1 MGEKNQGYDY
11 TLAIVGNPNSG
22 KTTIFNLLTG
32 ANQRVGNWP
41 GVTVEKKEGT
51 FQCGERVVNL
61 VDLPGI
67 YSVSATSEDER
78 VARDYLLSGE
88 ADLVI
93 DIVDAS
99 NLERNL
105 YLTIQLIEMG
115 LPVLLVLNMMDIAE
129 ESGIRIDLDHLAQH
143 LQLPLIGVNGTDPRS
158 RDVILGKVQAL
169 LGEPTRSSFQVSSG
183 NELEEAIERL
193 KPALLPLAK
202 KLHITPRYATIK
214 LIEGDP
220 YLESLVT
227 AEGLVDLRTL
237 TKEKE
242 RIRHVL
248 KDEPDT
254 VIADARYGAIHG
266 IVRDVTRKVRQ
277 KVSLTEKI
285 DRIALHKVFGI
296 PLFLFAMYLVFLV
309 TMKVGGA
316 FIDFFDLFFGT
327 IFVDGGTALLRWL
340 GAPSWV
346 IAALAGGLGTGI
358 QTVATFIPVIFTL
371 FFALSILEDSGYM
384 SRAAFVMD
392 RFMKSIG
399 LPGKAFVP
407 LLVGFG
413 CTVPAILGTRT
424 LDSRRDRLMT
434 IFMSP
439 FMSCGA
445 RLPVYAL
452 FAAAFFFESAGTVV
466 FSLYLVGILYA
477 ILTGLL
483 LKATVFH
490 GEPAHF
496 IMELPPYHR
505 PRLRHILIHTWLR
518 LKIFLFRAGKVI
530 LGMVLVLGLLNS
542 IGFGDEGIGFGHE
555 NTEQS
560 LLALAGKKITPIFEP
575 MGVRRENWPATV
587 GLFAGILA
595 KESVVGTLNSLY
607 GQTEAQK
614 EEGEEE
620 FDLWGGIRSAFESIP
635 TNLAA
640 IGEALLDPIGW
651 KTAEATGKSPE
662 EAPRGNETTLDSVKP
677 ARESQQG
684 AEGAASNEP
693 KQEGSEV
700 FARLRSSFSPVG
712 AFAYLL
718 FVLLYFPCVAAQG
731 AAIRELGIRAGIALA
746 AYMTVLAWATAVLY
760 YQVLEGGKVGWIALA
775 LGIFFL
781 IWAIFARLGKKL
793 LSLEQ

>member
-1 MGEKNQGYDY
+1 
-11 TLAIVGNPNSG
+11 
-22 KTTIFNLLTG
+22 
-32 ANQRVGNWP
+32 
-41 GVTVEKKEGT
+41 
-51 FQCGERVVNL
+51 
-61 VDLPGI
+61 
-67 YSVSATSEDER
+67 
-78 VARDYLLSGE
+78 
-88 ADLVI
+88 
-93 DIVDAS
+93 
-99 NLERNL
+99 
-105 YLTIQLIEMG
+105 
-115 LPVLLVLNMMDIAE
+115 
-129 ESGIRIDLDHLAQH
+129 
-143 LQLPLIGVNGTDPRS
+143 
-158 RDVILGKVQAL
+158 
-169 LGEPTRSSFQVSSG
+169 
-183 NELEEAIERL
+183 
-193 KPALLPLAK
+193 
-202 KLHITPRYATIK
+202 
-214 LIEGDP
+214 
-220 YLESLVT
+220 
-227 AEGLVDLRTL
+227 
-237 TKEKE
+237 
-242 RIRHVL
+242 
-248 KDEPDT
+248 
-254 VIADARYGAIHG
+254 
-266 IVRDVTRKVRQ
+266 
-277 KVSLTEKI
+277 
-285 DRIALHKVFGI
+285 
-296 PLFLFAMYLVFLV
+296 
-309 TMKVGGA
+309 
-316 FIDFFDLFFGT
+316 
-327 IFVDGGTALLRWL
+327 
-340 GAPSWV
+340 
-346 IAALAGGLGTGI
+346 
-358 QTVATFIPVIFTL
+358 
-371 FFALSILEDSGYM
+371 
-384 SRAAFVMD
+384 
-392 RFMKSIG
+392 
-399 LPGKAFVP
+399 
-407 LLVGFG
+407 
-413 CTVPAILGTRT
+413 
-424 LDSRRDRLMT
+424 
-434 IFMSP
+434 
-439 FMSCGA
+439 
-445 RLPVYAL
+445 
-452 FAAAFFFESAGTVV
+452 
-466 FSLYLVGILYA
+466 
-477 ILTGLL
+477 
-483 LKATVFH
+483 
-490 GEPAHF
+490 
-496 IMELPPYHR
+496 
-505 PRLRHILIHTWLR
+505 

>member
-1 MGEKNQGYDY
+1 MNDTKGYDY
-11 TLAIVGNPNSG
+11 TVAIVGNPNSG
-22 KTTIFNLLTG
+22 KTTVFNLLTG

-51 FQCGERVVNL
+51 FQCGNRVVNL

-88 ADLVI
+88 ADLII

-129 ESGIRIDLDHLAQH
+129 ESGVRIDLDHLTKH

-158 RDVILGKVQAL
+158 RDVILQKLQAL
-169 LGEPTRSSFQVSSG
+169 LGETPRSSFQVSYG
-183 NELEEAIERL
+183 NELEDVIERL
-193 KPALLPLAK
+193 QPSLEPLAK
-202 KLHITPRYATIK
+202 KLHITPRYAAIK

-220 YLESLVT
+220 YVESLVL
-227 AEGLVDLRTL
+227 AEGLVDLKTL

-266 IVRDVTRKVRQ
+266 IVKEVTRKVRQ

-296 PLFLFAMYLVFLV
+296 PLFLLAMYLVFLV

-327 IFVDGGTALLRWL
+327 IFVDGGMALLRWL

-346 IAALAGGLGTGI
+346 IAAVAGGLGTGI
-358 QTVATFIPVIFTL
+358 QTVATFIPIIFTL

-452 FAAAFFFESAGTVV
+452 FAAAFFSESAGTIV

-490 GEPAHF
+490 GEPAHL

-530 LGMVLVLGLLNS
+530 LGMVLVLGLFNS
-542 IGFGDEGIGFGHE
+542 IGFSDEGVGFGHE
-555 NTEQS
+555 NTERS
-560 LLALAGKKITPIFEP
+560 LLSLVGKRITPVFEP

-587 GLFAGILA
+587 GLFTGILA

-607 GQTEAQK
+607 GQTQAVK
-614 EEGEEE
+614 EGGEE
-620 FDLWGGIRSAFESIP
+620 FDFWGEIRSAFQSIP
-635 TNLAA
+635 KNLIA

-651 KTAEATGKSPE
+651 KTVEASGKSPE
-662 EAPRGNETTLDSVKP
+662 EAPRGNETAVDTVKP
-677 ARESQQG
+677 SRESQRG
-684 AEGAASNEP
+684 TEGTARNESKP
-693 KQEGSEV
+693 EGSEV

-731 AAIRELGIRAGIALA
+731 AAIRELGKRAGIALA
-746 AYMTVLAWATAVLY
+746 TYMTVLAWATAVLY

-781 IWAIFARLGKKL
+781 IWAVFARFGKKL
-793 LSLEQ
+793 LSLE

>member
-1 MGEKNQGYDY
+1 MNDTKGYDY
-11 TLAIVGNPNSG
+11 TVAIVGNPNSG
-22 KTTIFNLLTG
+22 KTTVFNLLTG

-51 FQCGERVVNL
+51 FQCGNRVVNL

-88 ADLVI
+88 ADLII

-129 ESGIRIDLDHLAQH
+129 ESGVRIDLDHLAKH

-158 RDVILGKVQAL
+158 RDVILQKLQAL
-169 LGEPTRSSFQVSSG
+169 LGETPRSSFQVSYG
-183 NELEEAIERL
+183 NELEDVIERL
-193 KPALLPLAK
+193 QPSLKPLAK

-220 YLESLVT
+220 YVESLVL
-227 AEGLVDLRTL
+227 AEGLVDLKTL

-266 IVRDVTRKVRQ
+266 IVKDVTRKVRQ

-296 PLFLFAMYLVFLV
+296 PLFLLAMYLVFLV

-327 IFVDGGTALLRWL
+327 IFVDGGMALLRWL

-346 IAALAGGLGTGI
+346 IAAVAGGLGTGI
-358 QTVATFIPVIFTL
+358 QTVATFIPIIFTL

-452 FAAAFFFESAGTVV
+452 FAAAFFSESAGTIV

-530 LGMVLVLGLLNS
+530 VGMVLVLGLFNS
-542 IGFGDEGIGFGHE
+542 IGFSDEGVGFGHE

-560 LLALAGKKITPIFEP
+560 LLSLVGKRITPVFEP

-587 GLFAGILA
+587 GLFTGILA

-607 GQTEAQK
+607 GQTQAVK
-614 EEGEEE
+614 EGGEE
-620 FDLWGGIRSAFESIP
+620 FDFWGGIRSAFQSIP
-635 TNLAA
+635 KNLIA

-651 KTAEATGKSPE
+651 KTVEASRKSPE
-662 EAPRGNETTLDSVKP
+662 EAPRGNETAVDTVKP
-677 ARESQQG
+677 SRESQRG
-684 AEGAASNEP
+684 TEGTARNESKP
-693 KQEGSEV
+693 EGSEV

-731 AAIRELGIRAGIALA
+731 AAIRELGKRAGIALA
-746 AYMTVLAWATAVLY
+746 TYMTVLAWATAVLY

-781 IWAIFARLGKKL
+781 IWAVFARFGKKL
-793 LSLEQ
+793 LSLE

>member
-1 MGEKNQGYDY
+1 MNDTKGYDY
-11 TLAIVGNPNSG
+11 TVAIVGNPNSG
-22 KTTIFNLLTG
+22 KTTVFNLLTG

-51 FQCGERVVNL
+51 FQCGNRVVNL

-88 ADLVI
+88 ADLII

-129 ESGIRIDLDHLAQH
+129 ESGVRIDLDHLAKH

-158 RDVILGKVQAL
+158 RDVILQKLQAL
-169 LGEPTRSSFQVSSG
+169 LGETPRSSFQVSYG
-183 NELEEAIERL
+183 NELEDVIERL
-193 KPALLPLAK
+193 QPSLKPLAK

-220 YLESLVT
+220 YVESLVL
-227 AEGLVDLRTL
+227 AEGLVDLKTL

-266 IVRDVTRKVRQ
+266 IVKDVTRKVRQ

-296 PLFLFAMYLVFLV
+296 PLFLLAMYLVFLV

-327 IFVDGGTALLRWL
+327 IFVDGGMALLRWL

-346 IAALAGGLGTGI
+346 IAAVAGGLGTGI
-358 QTVATFIPVIFTL
+358 QTVATFIPIIFTL

-452 FAAAFFFESAGTVV
+452 FAAAFFSESAGTIV

-530 LGMVLVLGLLNS
+530 LGMVLVLGLFNS
-542 IGFGDEGIGFGHE
+542 IGFSDEGVGFGHE

-560 LLALAGKKITPIFEP
+560 LLSLVGKRITPVFEP

-587 GLFAGILA
+587 GLFTGILA

-607 GQTEAQK
+607 GQTQAEK
-614 EEGEEE
+614 EGGEE
-620 FDLWGGIRSAFESIP
+620 FDFWGGIRSAFQSIP
-635 TNLAA
+635 KNLIA

-651 KTAEATGKSPE
+651 KTVEASGKSPE
-662 EAPRGNETTLDSVKP
+662 EAPRGNETAVDTVKP
-677 ARESQQG
+677 SRESQRG
-684 AEGAASNEP
+684 TEGTARNESKP
-693 KQEGSEV
+693 EGSEV

-731 AAIRELGIRAGIALA
+731 AAIRELGKRAGIALA
-746 AYMTVLAWATAVLY
+746 TYMTVLAWATAVLY

-781 IWAIFARLGKKL
+781 IWAVFARFGKTL
-793 LSLEQ
+793 LSLE

>member
-1 MGEKNQGYDY
+1 MNDTKGYDY
-11 TLAIVGNPNSG
+11 TVAIVGNPNSG
-22 KTTIFNLLTG
+22 KTTVFNLLTG

-51 FQCGERVVNL
+51 FQCGNRVVNL

-88 ADLVI
+88 ADLII

-129 ESGIRIDLDHLAQH
+129 ESGVRIDLDHLAKH

-158 RDVILGKVQAL
+158 RDVILQKLQAL
-169 LGEPTRSSFQVSSG
+169 LGETPRSSFQVSYG
-183 NELEEAIERL
+183 NELEDVIERL
-193 KPALLPLAK
+193 QPSLKPLAK

-220 YLESLVT
+220 YVESLVL
-227 AEGLVDLRTL
+227 AEGLVDLKTL

-266 IVRDVTRKVRQ
+266 IVKDVTRKVRQ

-296 PLFLFAMYLVFLV
+296 PLFLLAMYLVFLV

-327 IFVDGGTALLRWL
+327 IFVDGGMALLRWL

-346 IAALAGGLGTGI
+346 IAAVAGGLGTGI
-358 QTVATFIPVIFTL
+358 QTVATFIPIIFTL

-452 FAAAFFFESAGTVV
+452 FAAAFFSESAGTIV

-530 LGMVLVLGLLNS
+530 LGMVLVLGLFNS
-542 IGFGDEGIGFGHE
+542 IGFSEEGVGFGHE

-560 LLALAGKKITPIFEP
+560 LLSLVGKRITPVFEP

-587 GLFAGILA
+587 GLLTGILA

-607 GQTEAQK
+607 GQTQAVK
-614 EEGEEE
+614 EGGEE
-620 FDLWGGIRSAFESIP
+620 FDFWGGIRSAFQSIP
-635 TNLAA
+635 KNLIA

-651 KTAEATGKSPE
+651 KTVEASGKSPE
-662 EAPRGNETTLDSVKP
+662 EAPRGNETAVDTVKP
-677 ARESQQG
+677 SRESQRG
-684 AEGAASNEP
+684 TEGTARNESKP
-693 KQEGSEV
+693 EGSEV

-731 AAIRELGIRAGIALA
+731 AAIRELGKRAGIALA
-746 AYMTVLAWATAVLY
+746 TYMTVLAWATAVLY

-781 IWAIFARLGKKL
+781 IWAVFARFGKTL
-793 LSLEQ
+793 LSLE

>member
-1 MGEKNQGYDY
+1 MGEKILKGYDY
-11 TLAIVGNPNSG
+11 IVAIVGNPNSG
-22 KTTIFNLLTG
+22 KTTLFNLLTG

-51 FQCGERVVNL
+51 FPCGDKRVNL

-105 YLTIQLIEMG
+105 YLTLQLIEMG

-129 ESGIRIDLDHLAQH
+129 ESGIRIDLDHLSKH
-143 LQLPLIGVNGTDPRS
+143 LQLPIVGVTGTNPES
-158 RDVILGKVQAL
+158 RDVILQQIIPL
-169 LGEPTRSSFQVSSG
+169 LENPPRSSFQVSYG
-183 NELEEAIERL
+183 NELEDAIARL
-193 KPALLPLAK
+193 QPALEPLGR
-202 KLHITPRYATIK
+202 KLHVTSRYATLK

-220 YLESLVT
+220 YLESLVLE
-227 AEGLVDLRTL
+227 EGLVDWKTL
-237 TKEKE
+237 EKEKE
-242 RIRHVL
+242 RIRLVL
-248 KDEPDT
+248 KDEADI
-254 VIADARYGAIHG
+254 VIAHARYGAIHG
-266 IVRDVTRKVRQ
+266 IVKDVTRKIRQ

-296 PLFLFAMYLVFLV
+296 PLFLFAMYLVFLL

-316 FIDFFDLFFGT
+316 FIDFFDIFFGAV
-327 IFVDGGTALLRWL
+327 FVEGGMAILQWA
-340 GAPSWV
+340 GAPPWV

-424 LDSRRDRLMT
+424 LDNRRDRLMT

-452 FAAAFFFESAGTVV
+452 FAAAFFSESAGVVV
-466 FSLYLVGILYA
+466 FSLYLIGILYA

-542 IGFGDEGIGFGHE
+542 LGFGEKGIGFGYEH
-555 NTEQS
+555 TEQS
-560 LLALAGKKITPIFEP
+560 LLAQVGKKITPVFEP

-587 GLFAGILA
+587 GLFTGILA

-607 GQTEAQK
+607 GQTQVVMDK
-614 EEGEEE
+614 EKKE
-620 FDLWGGIRSAFESIP
+620 FHLWGRIREAFESII

-640 IGEALLDPIGW
+640 IGEAILDPIGW
-651 KTAEATGKSPE
+651 KTVEAAG
-662 EAPRGNETTLDSVKP
+662 DS
-677 ARESQQG
+677 A
-684 AEGAASNEP
+684 
-693 KQEGSEV
+693 KQEKEGGADV
-700 FARLRSSFSPVG
+700 FTRLRSSFSPVG

-731 AAIRELGIRAGIALA
+731 AAIRELGKRAGIALA
-746 AYMTVLAWATAVLY
+746 LYMTLLAWATAVLY
-760 YQVLEGGKVGWIALA
+760 YQVLEGGNWAWMSVA
-775 LGIFFL
+775 LGIVFL
-781 IWAIFARLGKKL
+781 IWVVFARFGKKL
-793 LSLEQ
+793 LSLQGD

>member
-1 MGEKNQGYDY
+1 MKEKSLLGYDY
-11 TLAIVGNPNSG
+11 TVAIVGNPNSG
-22 KTTIFNLLTG
+22 KTTLFNLLTG

-51 FQCGERVVNL
+51 FQCGDKVVNL

-115 LPVLLVLNMMDIAE
+115 LPVFLVLNMMDIAE
-129 ESGIRIDLDHLAQH
+129 ESGVRIELDHLSKH
-143 LQLPLIGVNGTDPRS
+143 LQLPIVGVNGTDPRS
-158 RDVILGKVQAL
+158 RDVILQKVRTL
-169 LGEPTRSSFQVSSG
+169 LEASPRSSFQVSYG
-183 NELEEAIERL
+183 NELEDAITKL
-193 KPALLPLAK
+193 QPALVPLAE
-202 KLHITPRYATIK
+202 KLHITPRYTSVK

-220 YLESLVT
+220 YLESL
-227 AEGLVDLRTL
+227 AIKEGLLELKTL
-237 TKEKE
+237 KKEKE
-242 RIRHVL
+242 RIRHIL

-254 VIADARYGAIHG
+254 AIADARYGAIHG
-266 IVRDVTRKVRQ
+266 IVKDVTRKVRQ
-277 KVSLTEKI
+277 KVNLSEKI

-316 FIDFFDLFFGT
+316 FIDFFDILFGT
-327 IFVDGGTALLRWL
+327 IFVDGGMALLGYI
-340 GAPSWV
+340 GAPEWV
-346 IAALAGGLGTGI
+346 MAILAGGLGTGI

-384 SRAAFVMD
+384 ARAAFVMD

-413 CTVPAILGTRT
+413 CTVPAILSTRT
-424 LDSRRDRLMT
+424 LDNRRDRLMT

-452 FAAAFFFESAGTVV
+452 FAAAFFYTSAGMIV
-466 FSLYLVGILYA
+466 FALYLVGILYA

-542 IGFGDEGIGFGHE
+542 IGVEEGRIGFGFE
-555 NTEQS
+555 NTDQS
-560 LLALAGKKITPIFEP
+560 LLALIGKKITPIFEP
-575 MGVRRENWPATV
+575 MGIEQKNWPATV
-587 GLFAGILA
+587 GLFTGILA

-607 GQTEAQK
+607 GQTQTVK
-614 EEGEEE
+614 EGEEQE
-620 FDLWGGIRSAFESIP
+620 FDLWAGIGEAFASIP

-640 IGEALLDPIGW
+640 IGKEFLDPIGW
-651 KTAEATGKSPE
+651 KTVEAARDSAAGRDSTTG
-662 EAPRGNETTLDSVKP
+662 DS
-677 ARESQQG
+677 ANG
-684 AEGAASNEP
+684 AQIERAD
-693 KQEGSEV
+693 V
-700 FARLRSSFSPVG
+700 FERLRSSFSPTG

-731 AAIRELGIRAGIALA
+731 AAIRELGKRAGIALA
-746 AYMTVLAWATAVLY
+746 SYMTILAWATAVLY
-760 YQVLEGGKVGWIALA
+760 YQVLEGGRLGWMGLSI
-775 LGIFFL
+775 GIFFL
-781 IWAIFARLGKKL
+781 IWFIFARFGKKL
-793 LSLEQ
+793 LSLEG

>member
-1 MGEKNQGYDY
+1 MGEKTLTGHDY
-11 TLAIVGNPNSG
+11 TIAIVGNPNSG
-22 KTTIFNLLTG
+22 KTTLFNLLTG

-51 FQCGERVVNL
+51 FLCGDKQVNL

-78 VARDYLLSGE
+78 VARDYLLFGE
-88 ADLVI
+88 ANLII

-115 LPVLLVLNMMDIAE
+115 LPILVVLNMMDIAE
-129 ESGIRIDLDHLAQH
+129 ESGIRIDLDHLSKH
-143 LQLPLIGVNGTDPRS
+143 LQLPLVGVNGTDPKS
-158 RDVILGKVQAL
+158 KDVILQKVQAL
-169 LGEPTRSSFQVSSG
+169 LEGPARSTFQVSYG
-183 NELEEAIERL
+183 NELEDAIARL
-193 KPALLPLAK
+193 QPALEPLAE
-202 KLHITPRYATIK
+202 KLHITSRYAAIK

-220 YLESLVT
+220 YVEAIVL
-227 AEGLVDLRTL
+227 AEGMVELKILE
-237 TKEKE
+237 KEKE
-242 RIRHVL
+242 RIRQVL

-266 IVRDVTRKVRQ
+266 IVKDVTRKVRQ

-296 PLFLFAMYLVFLV
+296 PLFLFAMYMVFLI
-309 TMKVGGA
+309 TMKLGGA
-316 FIDFFDLFFGT
+316 FIDFFDIFFGT
-327 IFVDGGTALLRWL
+327 IFVDGGMAILRWL
-340 GAPSWV
+340 GAPAWV
-346 IAALAGGLGTGI
+346 IAAIAGGLGTGI

-371 FFALSILEDSGYM
+371 FFSLSILEDSGYM

-424 LDSRRDRLMT
+424 LDNRRDRLMT

-452 FAAAFFFESAGTVV
+452 FAAAFFPESAGMVV

-542 IGFGDEGIGFGHE
+542 IGFGKEGIGFGYE

-560 LLALAGKKITPIFEP
+560 LLARVGKRITPIFEP

-587 GLFAGILA
+587 GLFTGILA

-607 GQTEAQK
+607 GQTQAVTEK
-614 EEGEEE
+614 GSET
-620 FDLWGGIRSAFESIP
+620 FDLWGGIRLAFDSIL

-651 KTAEATGKSPE
+651 KTVEA
-662 EAPRGNETTLDSVKP
+662 
-677 ARESQQG
+677 ARETPIEGKGGG
-684 AEGAASNEP
+684 A
-693 KQEGSEV
+693 EV
-700 FARLRSSFSPVG
+700 FARLRSFFTPVS

-731 AAIRELGIRAGIALA
+731 AAIRELGKRAGIALA
-746 AYMTVLAWATAVLY
+746 LYMTVLAWATAVLY
-760 YQVLEGGKVGWIALA
+760 YQVLEGGEWVWMGAAMGML
-775 LGIFFL
+775 FL
-781 IWAIFARLGKKL
+781 IWAVFARFGKKL
-793 LSLEQ
+793 LSL

>member
-1 MGEKNQGYDY
+1 MNDTKGYDY
-11 TLAIVGNPNSG
+11 TVAIVGNPNSG
-22 KTTIFNLLTG
+22 KTTVFNLLTG

-51 FQCGERVVNL
+51 FQCGNRVVNL

-88 ADLVI
+88 ADLII

-129 ESGIRIDLDHLAQH
+129 ESGVRIDLDHLAKH

-158 RDVILGKVQAL
+158 RDVILQKLQAL
-169 LGEPTRSSFQVSSG
+169 LGETPRSSFQVSYG
-183 NELEEAIERL
+183 NELEDVIERL
-193 KPALLPLAK
+193 QPSLKPLAK

-220 YLESLVT
+220 YVESLVL
-227 AEGLVDLRTL
+227 AEGLVDLKTL

-266 IVRDVTRKVRQ
+266 IVKDVTRKVRQ

-296 PLFLFAMYLVFLV
+296 PLFLLAMYLVFLV

-327 IFVDGGTALLRWL
+327 IFVDGGMALLRWL

-346 IAALAGGLGTGI
+346 IAAVAGGLGTGI
-358 QTVATFIPVIFTL
+358 QTVATFIPIIFTL

-452 FAAAFFFESAGTVV
+452 FAAAFFSESAGTIV

-530 LGMVLVLGLLNS
+530 VGMVLVLGLFNS
-542 IGFGDEGIGFGHE
+542 IGFSDEGVGFGHE

-560 LLALAGKKITPIFEP
+560 LLSLVGKRITPVFEP

-587 GLFAGILA
+587 GLFTGILA

-607 GQTEAQK
+607 GQTQAVK
-614 EEGEEE
+614 EGGEE
-620 FDLWGGIRSAFESIP
+620 FDFWGGIRSAFQSIP
-635 TNLAA
+635 KNLIA

-651 KTAEATGKSPE
+651 KTVEASGKSPE
-662 EAPRGNETTLDSVKP
+662 EAPRGNETAVDTVKP
-677 ARESQQG
+677 SRESQRG
-684 AEGAASNEP
+684 TEGTAKNESKP
-693 KQEGSEV
+693 EGSEV

-731 AAIRELGIRAGIALA
+731 AAIRELGKRAGIALA
-746 AYMTVLAWATAVLY
+746 TYMTVLAWATAVLY

-781 IWAIFARLGKKL
+781 IWAVFARFGKKL
-793 LSLEQ
+793 LSLE

>member
-1 MGEKNQGYDY
+1 MNDTKGYDY
-11 TLAIVGNPNSG
+11 TVAIVGNPNSG
-22 KTTIFNLLTG
+22 KTTVFNLLTG

-51 FQCGERVVNL
+51 FQCGNRVVNL

-88 ADLVI
+88 ADLII

-129 ESGIRIDLDHLAQH
+129 ESGVRIDLDHLAKH

-158 RDVILGKVQAL
+158 RDVILQKLQAL
-169 LGEPTRSSFQVSSG
+169 LGETPRSSFQVSYG
-183 NELEEAIERL
+183 NELEDVIERL
-193 KPALLPLAK
+193 QPSLKPLAK

-220 YLESLVT
+220 YVESLVL
-227 AEGLVDLRTL
+227 AEGLVDLKTL

-266 IVRDVTRKVRQ
+266 IVKDVTRKVRQ

-296 PLFLFAMYLVFLV
+296 PLFLLAMYLVFLV

-327 IFVDGGTALLRWL
+327 IFVDGGMALLRWL

-346 IAALAGGLGTGI
+346 IAAVAGGLGTGI
-358 QTVATFIPVIFTL
+358 QTVATFIPIIFTL

-452 FAAAFFFESAGTVV
+452 FAAAFFSESAGTIV

-530 LGMVLVLGLLNS
+530 VGMVLVLGLFNS
-542 IGFGDEGIGFGHE
+542 IGFSDEGVGFGHE

-560 LLALAGKKITPIFEP
+560 LLSLVGKRITPVFEP

-587 GLFAGILA
+587 GLFTGILA

-607 GQTEAQK
+607 GQTQAVK
-614 EEGEEE
+614 EGGEE
-620 FDLWGGIRSAFESIP
+620 FDFWGGIRSAFQSIP
-635 TNLAA
+635 KNLIA

-651 KTAEATGKSPE
+651 KTVEASRKSPE
-662 EAPRGNETTLDSVKP
+662 EALRGNETAVDTVKP
-677 ARESQQG
+677 SRESQRG
-684 AEGAASNEP
+684 TEGTARNESKP
-693 KQEGSEV
+693 EGSEV

-731 AAIRELGIRAGIALA
+731 AAIRELGKRAGIALA
-746 AYMTVLAWATAVLY
+746 TYMTVLAWATAVLY

-781 IWAIFARLGKKL
+781 IWAVFARFGKKL
-793 LSLEQ
+793 LSLE

>member
-1 MGEKNQGYDY
+1 MGEKNLMGHDY
-11 TLAIVGNPNSG
+11 TIAIVGNPNSG
-22 KTTIFNLLTG
+22 KTTLFNLLTG

-51 FQCGERVVNL
+51 FLCGDKLVNL

-88 ADLVI
+88 ANLII

-99 NLERNL
+99 NIERNL

-115 LPVLLVLNMMDIAE
+115 LPILLVLNMMDIAE
-129 ESGIRIDLDHLAQH
+129 ESGIRIDLDHLSKH
-143 LQLPLIGVNGTDPRS
+143 LQLPLVGVNGTDPKS
-158 RDVILGKVQAL
+158 KDVILQKVQVL
-169 LGEPTRSSFQVSSG
+169 LEDPPRSTFQVSYG
-183 NELEEAIERL
+183 NELEDAIARL
-193 KPALLPLAK
+193 QPALEPLAE
-202 KLHITPRYATIK
+202 KLHITSRYAAIK

-220 YLESLVT
+220 YVEAIVL
-227 AEGLVDLRTL
+227 AEGMVELKILE
-237 TKEKE
+237 KEKE
-242 RIRHVL
+242 RIRQVL

-266 IVRDVTRKVRQ
+266 IVKDVTRKVKQ

-296 PLFLFAMYLVFLV
+296 PLFLFAMYMVFLI
-309 TMKVGGA
+309 TMKLGGA
-316 FIDFFDLFFGT
+316 FIDFFDIFFGT
-327 IFVDGGTALLRWL
+327 LFVDGGMAMLRWL
-340 GAPSWV
+340 GAPPWV

-424 LDSRRDRLMT
+424 LDNRRDRLMT

-452 FAAAFFFESAGTVV
+452 FAAAFFSESAGMVV

-542 IGFGDEGIGFGHE
+542 MGFGKEGIGFGYE

-560 LLALAGKKITPIFEP
+560 LLAVVGKKITPIFEP

-587 GLFAGILA
+587 GLFTGILA

-607 GQTEAQK
+607 GQTQAVTEK
-614 EEGEEE
+614 GDET
-620 FDLWGGIRSAFESIP
+620 FDLWGGIRAAFDSIL
-635 TNLAA
+635 TNLAS

-651 KTAEATGKSPE
+651 KTVEA
-662 EAPRGNETTLDSVKP
+662 
-677 ARESQQG
+677 ARETPKEGKGGG
-684 AEGAASNEP
+684 A
-693 KQEGSEV
+693 EV
-700 FARLRSSFSPVG
+700 FARLRSSFTPVS

-731 AAIRELGIRAGIALA
+731 AAIRELGKRAGIALA
-746 AYMTVLAWATAVLY
+746 LYMTILAWATAVLY
-760 YQVLEGGKVGWIALA
+760 YQILEGGDWVWVGAAVGML
-775 LGIFFL
+775 FL
-781 IWAIFARLGKKL
+781 IWAVFARFGKKL
-793 LSLEQ
+793 LSLQG

>member
-1 MGEKNQGYDY
+1 MNDTKGYDY
-11 TLAIVGNPNSG
+11 TVAIVGNPNSG
-22 KTTIFNLLTG
+22 KTTVFNLLTG

-51 FQCGERVVNL
+51 FQCGNRVVNL

-88 ADLVI
+88 ADLII

-129 ESGIRIDLDHLAQH
+129 ESGVRIDLDHLAKH

-158 RDVILGKVQAL
+158 RDVILQKLQAL
-169 LGEPTRSSFQVSSG
+169 LGETPRSSFQVSYG
-183 NELEEAIERL
+183 NELEDVIERL
-193 KPALLPLAK
+193 QPSLEPLAK

-220 YLESLVT
+220 YVESLVL
-227 AEGLVDLRTL
+227 AEGLVDLKTL

-266 IVRDVTRKVRQ
+266 IVKDVTRNVRQ

-296 PLFLFAMYLVFLV
+296 PLFLLAMYLVFLV

-327 IFVDGGTALLRWL
+327 IFVDGGMALLRWL

-346 IAALAGGLGTGI
+346 IAAVAGGLGTGI
-358 QTVATFIPVIFTL
+358 QTVATFIPIIFTL

-452 FAAAFFFESAGTVV
+452 FAAAFFSESAGTIV

-490 GEPAHF
+490 GEPAHL

-530 LGMVLVLGLLNS
+530 LGMVLVLGLFNS
-542 IGFGDEGIGFGHE
+542 IGFSDEGVGFGHE
-555 NTEQS
+555 NTERS
-560 LLALAGKKITPIFEP
+560 LLSLVGKRITPVFEP

-587 GLFAGILA
+587 GLFTGILA

-607 GQTEAQK
+607 GQTQAVK
-614 EEGEEE
+614 EGGEE
-620 FDLWGGIRSAFESIP
+620 FDFWGGIRSAFQSIP
-635 TNLAA
+635 KNLIA

-651 KTAEATGKSPE
+651 KTVEASGKSPE
-662 EAPRGNETTLDSVKP
+662 EAPRGNETAVDTVKP
-677 ARESQQG
+677 SRESQRG
-684 AEGAASNEP
+684 TEGTARNESKP
-693 KQEGSEV
+693 EGSEV

-731 AAIRELGIRAGIALA
+731 AAIRELGKRAGIALA
-746 AYMTVLAWATAVLY
+746 TYMTVLAWATAVLY

-781 IWAIFARLGKKL
+781 IWAVFARFGKKL
-793 LSLEQ
+793 LSLE

>member
-1 MGEKNQGYDY
+1 MNDTKGYDY
-11 TLAIVGNPNSG
+11 TVAIVGNPNSG
-22 KTTIFNLLTG
+22 KTTVFNLLTG

-51 FQCGERVVNL
+51 FQCGNRVVNL

-88 ADLVI
+88 ADLII

-129 ESGIRIDLDHLAQH
+129 ESGVRIDLDHLAKH

-158 RDVILGKVQAL
+158 RDVILQQLQAL
-169 LGEPTRSSFQVSSG
+169 LGETPRSSFQVSYG
-183 NELEEAIERL
+183 NELEDVIERL
-193 KPALLPLAK
+193 QPSLKPLAK

-220 YLESLVT
+220 YVESLVL
-227 AEGLVDLRTL
+227 AEGLVDLKTL

-266 IVRDVTRKVRQ
+266 IVKDVTRKVRQ

-296 PLFLFAMYLVFLV
+296 PLFLLAMYLVFLV

-327 IFVDGGTALLRWL
+327 IFVDGGMALLRWL

-346 IAALAGGLGTGI
+346 IAAVAGGLGTGI
-358 QTVATFIPVIFTL
+358 QTVATFIPIIFTL

-452 FAAAFFFESAGTVV
+452 FAAAFFSESAGTIV

-530 LGMVLVLGLLNS
+530 LGMVLVLGLFNS
-542 IGFGDEGIGFGHE
+542 IGFSDEGVGFGHE

-560 LLALAGKKITPIFEP
+560 LLSLVGKRITPVFEP

-587 GLFAGILA
+587 GLFTGILA

-607 GQTEAQK
+607 GQTQAVK
-614 EEGEEE
+614 EGGEE
-620 FDLWGGIRSAFESIP
+620 FDFWGGIRSAFQSIP
-635 TNLAA
+635 KNLIA

-651 KTAEATGKSPE
+651 KTVEASRKSPE
-662 EAPRGNETTLDSVKP
+662 EALRGNETAVDTVKP
-677 ARESQQG
+677 SRESQRG
-684 AEGAASNEP
+684 TEGTARNESKP
-693 KQEGSEV
+693 EGSEV

-731 AAIRELGIRAGIALA
+731 AAIRELGKRAGIALA
-746 AYMTVLAWATAVLY
+746 TYMTVLAWATAVLY

-781 IWAIFARLGKKL
+781 IWAVFARFGKKL
-793 LSLEQ
+793 LSLE